1 MAARLTD
8 KQKKEII
15 ADYVESGSYRATAKK
30 FGVSDNTVKK
40 ICNENAQI
48 AQKCAEKKEQNTAEI
63 LDYMESR
70 KEKAKDILDAY
81 VESLKD
87 PAKIGAAKLS
97 EIATA
102 MGIVIDKFINN
113 PMKHQLDKQKLEI
126 ELLKLESQVKDSQ
139 PEEAAEDNFMDAL
152 NGTAAVVWEES
163 EVEED
168 EIQE

>member
-30 FGVSDNTVKK
+30 FGVSAMTVRSVCTDNPKTV
-40 ICNENAQI
+40 
-48 AQKCAEKKEQNTAEI
+48 QKCAQKREQNTAEI
-63 LDYMESR
+63 LDYMDSR
-70 KEKAKDILDAY
+70 KEQAKMVLDAY
-81 VESLKD
+81 IKALKD
-87 PAKIGAAKLS
+87 PGKIEAAKLS

-126 ELLKLESQVKDSQ
+126 ELLKLESQIKDSQ
-139 PEEAAEDNFMDAL
+139 PEEEAEDNFMDAL
-152 NGTAAVVWEES
+152 NAAADDVWEDSHEK
-163 EVEED
+163 E
-168 EIQE
+168 

>member
-1 MAARLTD
+1 MASRLTD
-8 KQKKEII
+8 KQKKKII

-48 AQKCAEKKEQNTAEI
+48 AQKCAEKREQNTAEI
-63 LDYMESR
+63 LDYLESR
-70 KEKAKDILDAY
+70 KEQAKEVLDTY
-81 VESLKD
+81 IESLTD
-87 PAKIGAAKLS
+87 PKKIEKAKLS

-113 PMKHQLDKQKLEI
+113 PMKHQLDEQKLEI
-126 ELLKLESQVKDSQ
+126 ELLKLESQIKDNQ
-139 PEEAAEDNFMDAL
+139 PEEEAEDNFMDAL
-152 NGTAAVVWEES
+152 NGTAAEVWEES

-168 EIQE
+168 EHS